1 MQYTVT
7 VKLLFP
13 SGLVEW
19 AVRYVVEASCE
30 SDAVL
35 NVKIRLAADA
45 EFKDCV
51 LIEARVWEYQSG
63 DEHKFVLDKERWEL
77 EEETKTAP
85 ARIAR
90 ALDRMAEN
98 MAGEQVKLAPTKNS
112 TGLGYIIL
120 IIANLAATVALL
132 ILKITEG

>member
-7 VKLLFP
+7 LKLLFP

-19 AVRYVVEASCE
+19 AVRYVVEAACE

-35 NVKIRLAADA
+35 MAKMRLAADA
-45 EFKDCV
+45 EFEDCV
-51 LIEARVWEYQSG
+51 IIEARVWEYASG

-90 ALDRMAEN
+90 ALGRIAESMTWRRVN
-98 MAGEQVKLAPTKNS
+98 VEPTKNS
-112 TGLGYIIL
+112 IGLGYIIL
-120 IIANLAATVALL
+120 IIANLAATAALL
-132 ILKITEG
+132 ILKIAEG